1 MDGRALP
8 AAMSLTK
15 VKVEKTD
22 LEAASARSRLDAV
35 LKGLLDR
42 SEVDREQMEDESGKA
57 STDPQCK
64 DSSPSAA
71 GKRPSVRP
79 SHNRRKKRK
88 EEDGIPEA
96 ALPKSNTFVIRLFD
110 RSVDLAQFSEDTT
123 LYPVCRAWLR
133 NSPGTKA
140 PEPPPTPPPSEEGD
154 VVNGSSQNIYHLPPP
169 SSCPVT
175 EAGDPVNLR
184 IPSPLPRE
192 EEPLNIDAPAEMT
205 PSMST
210 LIYQNMTR
218 WKKIRQRWKDA
229 SYRNQQRYAQS
240 MKILKEMYERQ

>member
-1 MDGRALP
+1 
-8 AAMSLTK
+8 MSLAK

-57 STDPQCK
+57 STDPQCN
-64 DSSPSAA
+64 
-71 GKRPSVRP
+71 PSVRP
-79 SHNRRKKRK
+79 THHRRKKRK
-88 EEDGIPEA
+88 EEDGLPEA
-96 ALPKSNTFVIRLFD
+96 VLPKTNTFVIRLFD
-110 RSVDLAQFSEDTT
+110 RSVDLAQFSEDTP

-133 NSPGTKA
+133 NSPGSKA

-154 VVNGSSQNIYHLPPP
+154 VVNGTSQNIYHLPPP
-169 SSCPVT
+169 SGCLLTV
-175 EAGDPVNLR
+175 AGESVNLR

-192 EEPLNIDAPAEMT
+192 EEPLNIDAPAEAT
-205 PSMST
+205 PSMSV

>member
-1 MDGRALP
+1 
-8 AAMSLTK
+8 MSLVK

-22 LEAASARSRLDAV
+22 LESASARSRLDAV
-35 LKGLLDR
+35 LKGLVDR

-57 STDPQCK
+57 STDPHCK

-71 GKRPSVRP
+71 GKRPSARP

-88 EEDGIPEA
+88 EEDGLSDA
-96 ALPKSNTFVIRLFD
+96 ALPKTNTFVIRLFD
-110 RSVDLAQFSEDTT
+110 RSVDLAQFSEETP

-133 NSPGTKA
+133 NSPGAKA
-140 PEPPPTPPPSEEGD
+140 LEPPPTPPPSEEGD

-169 SSCPVT
+169 STCPVT
-175 EAGDPVNLR
+175 ETGEPINLR
-184 IPSPLPRE
+184 IPSPVLRE
-192 EEPLNIDAPAEMT
+192 GEPLDINAPAEMT

-210 LIYQNMTR
+210 LIYQNMNR

-229 SYRNQQRYAQS
+229 TYRNQQRYSQS